1 MKARLPQGYGGGG
14 GGNMNDMLRKA
25 QKMQEEAAAKQE
37 ELDASEYSASSGGG
51 MVEAT
56 VTGKHEL
63 VKLTISPD
71 AVDPD
76 DVEMLEDLVKAAVNE
91 ANRQADD
98 TAAAEME
105 KITGAMNIPGFGL

>member
-1 MKARLPQGYGGGG
+1 MKARLPQGYGGG

-25 QKMQEEAAAKQE
+25 QKIQEEAAEKQE
-37 ELDASEYSASSGGG
+37 ELNAREYSASSGGG

-56 VTGKHEL
+56 MTGKHEL

-76 DVEMLEDLVKAAVNE
+76 DVEMLEDLVKAAVNA
-91 ANRQADD
+91 ANRQADS
-98 TAAAEME
+98 AAAEEME
-105 KITGAMNIPGFGL
+105 KITGIMNIPGLM